1 MNIAFIG
8 NFSQKKGSW
17 EFSKLVEKLKNQ
29 HNWYIFGYI
38 GDTKSFNK
46 IKKYIKYSQSYENG
60 QLPELLKK
68 YKIEIGLI
76 LSIWPETYSKTF
88 FEVLKQ
94 SIPVIALNQIGF
106 PKHIF
111 PNYPLFTN
119 TNKLDKL
126 IKKLED
132 KKNRI
137 EILILINDFVKNSSK
152 DFRDKKLN
160 KYKIIDEIIKK

>member
-8 NFSQKKGSW
+8 NFSQKKGSQ
-17 EFSKLVEKLKNQ
+17 EFSKLVKKLKNQ
-29 HNWYIFGYI
+29 HSWYIFGYI
-38 GDTKSFNK
+38 GDTESFNK

-68 YKIEIGLI
+68 HKIDTGLI

-88 FEVLKQ
+88 FEVLEQK
-94 SIPVIALNQIGF
+94 IPIIALNQIGF

-119 TNKLDKL
+119 VNKLDEL

-132 KKNRI
+132 KKNKK
-137 EILILINDFVKNSSK
+137 EILILINDLFKKNLK
-152 DFRDKKLN
+152 DFQNKKLN
-160 KYKIIDEIIKK
+160 KYKIIDEYIKK